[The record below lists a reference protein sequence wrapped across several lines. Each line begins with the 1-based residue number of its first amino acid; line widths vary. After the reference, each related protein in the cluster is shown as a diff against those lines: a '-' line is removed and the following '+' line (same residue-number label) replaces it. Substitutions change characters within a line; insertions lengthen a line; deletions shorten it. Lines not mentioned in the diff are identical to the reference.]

1 MLTGKPKGSV
11 AWSSE
16 SGKERFSLCEKD
28 WSVFPIADLIGLLR
42 KSYMVN
48 TLVPA

>member
-1 MLTGKPKGSV
+1 MELRI
-11 AWSSE
+11 WQ
-16 SGKERFSLCEKD
+16 ERFSLCEED
-28 WSVFPIADLIGLLR
+28 WSVFPIADLLIGLLR